1 MKKKK
6 LSGKEYKTILTKD
19 TNIKNITDKQL
30 IEELLK
36 RALISFKDDGNT
48 TVTVK
53 LKDDSNYLTER

>member
-1 MKKKK
+1 LKKKK
-6 LSGKEYKTILTKD
+6 NLSGKEYKTILTKD

-53 LKDDSNYLTER
+53 LKDDSNYLTF